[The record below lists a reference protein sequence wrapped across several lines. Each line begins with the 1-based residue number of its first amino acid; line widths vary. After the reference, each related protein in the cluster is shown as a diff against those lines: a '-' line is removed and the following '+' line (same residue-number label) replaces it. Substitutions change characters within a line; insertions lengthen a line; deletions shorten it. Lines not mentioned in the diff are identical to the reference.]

1 MSEPESIL
9 VFEDLHQR
17 WGALVLYEGLDLD
30 LRRGETLAL
39 IGRSGTGKSVLLKMA
54 LRLLVPDQ
62 GSIRAFGEEVTER
75 TERSMFDLRQRI
87 GMMFQNY
94 ALFDSLTVLE
104 NIAWPLRIAGWKD
117 ESDIRARVS
126 ETLEMV
132 NLPGIERKKPA
143 ELSGGMKK
151 RVSLARA
158 MVTSPEILLYDGP
171 TTGLDPA
178 NAKRVDEIMVRLKE
192 DGVTAILVTHDL
204 RSIELCAD
212 RVAMLHDRKIC
223 WVGPTETLPSESPQV
238 VRDFL
243 TGNFR
248 KEYDPTRVAAATG
261 RLRAPEG

>member
-1 MSEPESIL
+1 M
-9 VFEDLHQR
+9 
-17 WGALVLYEGLDLD
+17 LYRGLDLT
-30 LRRGETLAL
+30 LHRGETLAL

-62 GSIRAFGEEVTER
+62 GRIQAFGEEVTSRSER
-75 TERSMFDLRQRI
+75 AMFDLRQRM

-94 ALFDSLTVLE
+94 ALFDSMSVLD
-104 NIAWPLRIAGWKD
+104 NIAWPLRIAGETD
-117 ESDIRARVS
+117 EDVIADRVA
-126 ETLEMV
+126 TMLEMV
-132 NLPGIERKKPA
+132 NLPGIEAKRPA

-158 MVTSPEILLYDGP
+158 MATRPEILFYDGP

-178 NAKRVDEIMVRLKE
+178 NAKRVDEIMLRLKA

-212 RVAMLHDRKIC
+212 RVAMLHEGRIC
-223 WVGPTETLPSESPQV
+223 WAGATTALPTESPQV

-248 KEYDPTRVAAATG
+248 RDYDPDRVAAAVG
-261 RLRAPEG
+261 

>member
-1 MSEPESIL
+1 MSAEPVL

-17 WGALVLYEGLDLD
+17 WGDLVLYEGVNLTLH
-30 LRRGETLAL
+30 RGETLAL

-54 LRLLVPDQ
+54 LRLLVPDR
-62 GSIRAFGEEVTER
+62 GSIRAFGEEVTDR
-75 TERSMFDLRQRI
+75 NERSMFALRQRI

-94 ALFDSLTVLE
+94 ALFDSLTVLD

-117 ESDIRARVS
+117 EAEIRARVA

-132 NLPGIERKKPA
+132 NMPGIERQRPPD
-143 ELSGGMKK
+143 LSGGMKK

-158 MVTSPEILLYDGP
+158 IVTKPEILFYDGP

-178 NAKRVDEIMVRLKE
+178 NAKRVDSIMVRLKE
-192 DGVTAILVTHDL
+192 QEGVTAILVTHDL

-212 RVAMLHDRKIC
+212 RVAMLHERRIVWEGATLDL
-223 WVGPTETLPSESPQV
+223 PTESPQV

-248 KEYDPTRVAAATG
+248 KEYDPNRVAAAVG
-261 RLRAPEG
+261 G

>member
-1 MSEPESIL
+1 MQEEPVL
-9 VFEDLHQR
+9 VFDGLQQR
-17 WGALVLYEGLDLD
+17 WGDLVLYEGLDLT

-54 LRLLVPDQ
+54 LRLLVPDA
-62 GSIRAFGEEVTER
+62 GSIRAFGEEVT
-75 TERSMFDLRQRI
+75 TRSEPNMFDLRQRI

-94 ALFDSLTVLE
+94 ALFDSLPVVE
-104 NIAWPLRIAGWKD
+104 NIAWPLRVAGWTD
-117 ESDIRARVS
+117 EDRIRARVV

-132 NLPGIERKKPA
+132 NLPGIEEKRPA

-158 MVTSPEILLYDGP
+158 IATEPEILFYDGP

-178 NAKRVDEIMVRLKE
+178 NAKRVDEIMVKLKE
-192 DGVTAILVTHDL
+192 QGVTAILVTHDL

-212 RVAMLHDRKIC
+212 RVAMLHDRRIC
-223 WVGPTETLPSESPQV
+223 WVGPTATLPRESPQV

-248 KEYDPTRVAAATG
+248 KDYDPNRVAAELGA
-261 RLRAPEG
+261 E